1 MRIIIAAGGTAGH
14 INPGLAIA
22 EKIKKENPDADI
34 MFVGRKQGMEYK
46 LVTQA
51 GYKFSHMEVTGF
63 QRSFSPENIKRNLIT
78 LKNLLT
84 ANKAA
89 DKILNE
95 FKPDLVMGTGGYVS
109 GPIVLRAAKR
119 NIKTALHEQNAFA
132 GVTNKLLS
140 KKVDKVFVATEK
152 AAKYMAFPEKC
163 IACGNPVRE
172 EIKNVNIPSAKSEI
186 DAEGK
191 LVVLSFGGSL
201 GAAAINKA
209 MQQLALHNKNRQDI
223 VHHHVVG
230 RYDEGNFKKFLE
242 ENKIDNPDRIVVHEY
257 LYDIAK
263 YMAAADVIICRCG
276 ALTIAEIS
284 CMGKASILIPSP
296 NVAENHQYYN
306 GKVLSDIDAAILIE
320 EKDLNEKSII
330 ENFEKLYNNPN
341 LIKEMEKNAKTA
353 YNSNC
358 VDIIYNNL
366 ADMCNMKK
374 LV

>member
-1 MRIIIAAGGTAGH
+1 MNVIIAAGGTAGH

-22 EKIKKENPDADI
+22 EKIKKENPSANI

-63 QRSFSPENIKRNLIT
+63 QRSFSPENIKRNFIT
-78 LKNLLT
+78 VKNLLT

-95 FKPDLVMGTGGYVS
+95 FKPDLVIGTGGYVS
-109 GPIVLRAAKR
+109 GPIVQRAAKR
-119 NIKTALHEQNAFA
+119 KIKTALHEQNAFA
-132 GVTNKLLS
+132 GVTNKILS

-152 AAKYMAFPEKC
+152 ASKYMAFPERC
-163 IACGNPVRE
+163 IVCGNPVRE
-172 EIKNVNIPSAKSEI
+172 EIKKADVKSAKKEI
-186 DAEGK
+186 GAEGK

-209 MQQLALHNKNRQDI
+209 MQELALHNKDRQDI
-223 VHHHVVG
+223 IHHHVVG
-230 RYDEGNFKKFLE
+230 RYDDGNFKKFLQ
-242 ENKIDNPDRIVVHEY
+242 ENKIDNPEKIVVHEY

-263 YMAAADVIICRCG
+263 YMAAADIIICRCG

-320 EKDLNEKSII
+320 EKDLNQKSII
-330 ENFEKLYNNPN
+330 ENFEKLYNNPQ
-341 LIKEMEKNAKTA
+341 LIKEMGYKAKQA
-353 YNSNC
+353 YNLDC

-366 ADMCNMKK
+366 AQMLRIIN
-374 LV
+374 

>member
-1 MRIIIAAGGTAGH
+1 MKVIIAAGGTAGH
-14 INPGLAIA
+14 INPGLAVA

-89 DKILNE
+89 DKILND
-95 FKPDLVMGTGGYVS
+95 FKPDMVMGTGGYVS

-119 NIKTALHEQNAFA
+119 GIKTALHEQNAFA

-140 KKVDKVFVATEK
+140 KNVDKVFVATEK
-152 AAKYMAFPEKC
+152 ASRFMAYPEKC
-163 IACGNPVRE
+163 IVCGNPVRE
-172 EIKNVNIPSAKSEI
+172 EIALADTATAKKELGVV
-186 DAEGK
+186 GK
-191 LVVLSFGGSL
+191 TVVLSFGGSL
-201 GAAAINKA
+201 GAAMVNKA
-209 MQQLALHNKNRQDI
+209 MQHLALHNKNREDI
-223 VHHHVVG
+223 VHYHVVG
-230 RYDEGNFKKFLE
+230 RYDEGKFEKFLN
-242 ENKIDNPDRIVVHEY
+242 ENNINNPDRIIVKEY

-263 YMAAADVIICRCG
+263 YMAAADIIICRCG
-276 ALTIAEIS
+276 ALTIAELS

-296 NVAENHQYYN
+296 NVAENHQFYN

-320 EKDLNEKSII
+320 EKDLNEKTITDS
-330 ENFEKLYNNPN
+330 FEKLYQNPQ
-341 LIKEMEKNAKTA
+341 LIKEMGQRAKQA
-353 YNSNC
+353 YNPRC
-358 VDIIYNNL
+358 VDIIYENL
-366 ADMCNMKK
+366 D
-374 LV
+374 L

>member
-1 MRIIIAAGGTAGH
+1 MKVIIAAGGTAGH
-14 INPGLAIA
+14 INPGLAVA
-22 EKIKKENPDADI
+22 EKIKKEHPDADF

-78 LKNLLT
+78 VKNLLT
-84 ANKAA
+84 ANRAA

-119 NIKTALHEQNAFA
+119 GIKTALHEQNAFA

-140 KKVDKVFVATEK
+140 KNVDKVFVATEK
-152 AAKYMAFPEKC
+152 ASKFMAYPEKC
-163 IACGNPVRE
+163 IVCGNPVRE
-172 EIKNVNIPSAKSEI
+172 EITLADTAKAKE
-186 DAEGK
+186 ELGVVGK
-191 LVVLSFGGSL
+191 TVVLSFGGSL
-201 GAAAINKA
+201 GAAMVNKA
-209 MQQLALHNKNRQDI
+209 MQHLALHNKNREDI
-223 VHHHVVG
+223 IHFHVVG
-230 RYDEGNFKKFLE
+230 RYDEGKFVKFLD
-242 ENKIDNPDRIVVHEY
+242 ENNINNPEKIVVNEY

-276 ALTIAEIS
+276 ALTIAELS
-284 CMGKASILIPSP
+284 CMGKAAILIPSP

-320 EKDLNEKSII
+320 EKNLNEKTITDS
-330 ENFEKLYNNPN
+330 FEKLYQNPQ
-341 LIKEMEKNAKTA
+341 LIKDMGQRAKTA
-353 YNSNC
+353 YNPRC
-358 VDIIYNNL
+358 VDIIYENL
-366 ADMCNMKK
+366 E
-374 LV
+374 L

>member
-1 MRIIIAAGGTAGH
+1 MKVIIAAGGTAGH
-14 INPGLAIA
+14 INPGLAVA
-22 EKIKKENPDADI
+22 EKIKKENPQADI

-63 QRSFSPENIKRNLIT
+63 QRSFSPENIKRNLVT

-119 NIKTALHEQNAFA
+119 GIKTALHEQNAFA

-140 KKVDKVFVATEK
+140 KNVDKVFVATEK
-152 AAKYMAFPEKC
+152 ASKFMAFPEKC
-163 IACGNPVRE
+163 IVCGNPVRE
-172 EIKNVNIPSAKSEI
+172 EITLADTAKAKE
-186 DAEGK
+186 ELGVVGK
-191 LVVLSFGGSL
+191 TVVLSFGGSL
-201 GAAAINKA
+201 GAAMVNKA
-209 MQQLALHNKNRQDI
+209 MQHLALHNKNREDI
-223 VHHHVVG
+223 IHFHVVG
-230 RYDEGNFKKFLE
+230 RYDEGKFEKFLN
-242 ENKIDNPDRIVVHEY
+242 ENGINDPQKIVVNEY

-276 ALTIAEIS
+276 ALTIAELS
-284 CMGKASILIPSP
+284 CMGKAAILIPSP
-296 NVAENHQYYN
+296 NVAENHQFYN

-320 EKDLNEKSII
+320 EKDLNEKTIVES
-330 ENFEKLYNNPN
+330 FEKLYQNPQ
-341 LIKEMEKNAKTA
+341 LIKEMGQRAKQA
-353 YNSNC
+353 YNPRC
-358 VDIIYNNL
+358 VDIIYENL
-366 ADMCNMKK
+366 D
-374 LV
+374 L

>member
-1 MRIIIAAGGTAGH
+1 MKVIIAAGGTAGH
-14 INPGLAIA
+14 INPGLAVA
-22 EKIKKENPDADI
+22 EKIKKEHPDADI

-78 LKNLLT
+78 VKNLLT
-84 ANKAA
+84 ANRAA

-119 NIKTALHEQNAFA
+119 GIKTALHEQNAFA

-140 KKVDKVFVATEK
+140 KNVDKVFVATEK
-152 AAKYMAFPEKC
+152 ASKFMAYPEKC
-163 IACGNPVRE
+163 IVCGNPVRAEITLADTAKAKE
-172 EIKNVNIPSAKSEI
+172 ELGVV
-186 DAEGK
+186 GK
-191 LVVLSFGGSL
+191 TVVLSFGGSL
-201 GAAAINKA
+201 GAAMVNKA
-209 MQQLALHNKNRQDI
+209 MQHLALHNKNREDI
-223 VHHHVVG
+223 IHFHVVG
-230 RYDEGNFKKFLE
+230 RYDEGKFVKFLD
-242 ENKIDNPDRIVVHEY
+242 ENNINNPEKIVVNEY

-276 ALTIAEIS
+276 ALTIAELS
-284 CMGKASILIPSP
+284 CMGKAAILIPSP

-320 EKDLNEKSII
+320 EKNLNEKTITDS
-330 ENFEKLYNNPN
+330 FEKLYQNPQ
-341 LIKEMEKNAKTA
+341 LIKDMGQRAKTA
-353 YNSNC
+353 YNPRC
-358 VDIIYNNL
+358 VDIIYENL
-366 ADMCNMKK
+366 E
-374 LV
+374 L